1 MGLELWLF
9 AVALGT
15 SMLGGVL
22 GMASGIFIVPVLTM
36 FGRIDIHTAIGASLV
51 SVIAC
56 SCGSAAP
63 FLKERLTNIRLAIL
77 LETATTSGALCG
89 VLLAG
94 WIPTHYLF
102 LLFAMI
108 LLLSAQ
114 QMLARR
120 KDRVDSSSVQR
131 LPLGM
136 TLMYGAGLI
145 SALLGIGSGVLKIPA
160 MDSAL
165 RLPIKVSSA
174 TSNFMIGVTAAASA
188 AAYFARGEIVTS
200 VAAPVALGSV
210 VGAGARRA
218 NTHEHGRPTTAADVR
233 RHPPDPCAANAA
245 GRFRHYAHR
254 AKMKAAA
261 DLPDSLETLL
271 GRLLQYG
278 TLAASGLIG
287 VGLALSIAW
296 GTLGMGTATAGIALL
311 ILLPALRVAT
321 MLIFFLRAGDYR
333 YGAIAALVL
342 LIISISFYVGTR

>member
-1 MGLELWLF
+1 MQIGLEWWLF

-15 SMLGGVL
+15 SMLGGAL
-22 GMASGIFIVPVLTM
+22 GMASGIFIVPILTM
-36 FGRIDIHTAIGASLV
+36 FGRIDIHTAIGASLI

-89 VLLAG
+89 VFLAG
-94 WIPTHYLF
+94 LVPTQYLF

-120 KDRVDSSSVQR
+120 KDRDDSSSVPR
-131 LPLGM
+131 VPLGM
-136 TLMYGAGLI
+136 ALMYGAGLI

-160 MDSAL
+160 MDTAL

-200 VAAPVALGSV
+200 VAAPIALGSV
-210 VGAGARRA
+210 VGAVLGARILMKVSNEKLRLMFIA
-218 NTHEHGRPTTAADVR
+218 ILVILALQMLL
-233 RHPPDPCAANAA
+233 A
-245 GRFRHYAHR
+245 GI
-254 AKMKAAA
+254 
-261 DLPDSLETLL
+261 
-271 GRLLQYG
+271 GIN
-278 TLAASGLIG
+278 LIG
-287 VGLALSIAW
+287 PRS
-296 GTLGMGTATAGIALL
+296 
-311 ILLPALRVAT
+311 
-321 MLIFFLRAGDYR
+321 
-333 YGAIAALVL
+333 
-342 LIISISFYVGTR
+342 